1 MSRNDLNNPLRSKS
15 RRVIAARR
23 PVLAPALVAAALLLA
38 MLAAFWVAIVDD
50 PDGGRSVAVADIG
63 DAEPAST
70 GSIAGAKGADQPTTA
85 PEPLLAQD
93 GPLEGVELAGLPTV
107 PLGGAG
113 NAGLIE
119 PSAFGPLPRV
129 SPDGRRPRDAYARRP
144 PAADPSL
151 PRVVLVVN
159 GMGLSQTGTQTAI
172 EALPEDVTLA
182 FAPYGSSLQ
191 RWIDKARAE
200 GHEVLLQVPLE
211 PDNYPEQNPG
221 EHTLL
226 VSTDRHAN
234 QQDLHWI
241 LGRATGYAGVMN
253 HMGAR
258 FTSEEGA
265 LLPFLGA
272 IGERGLFY
280 LDDGSSPRS
289 VAPRAGEILQVPV
302 VVGDLVVDR
311 GRSPDAIERELAALE
326 SLARRDGLAV
336 WVASAFPISVQV
348 IARWA
353 RGAQARGIVVV
364 PASAAIKP

>member
-1 MSRNDLNNPLRSKS
+1 MARNDLNNPLRSKS
-15 RRVIAARR
+15 RRVFAARR
-23 PVLAPALVAAALLLA
+23 PVLAPALVAAALLVA
-38 MLAAFWVAIVDD
+38 VLAAFWVAIVDD
-50 PDGGRSVAVADIG
+50 PDGGRSVALADIG
-63 DAEPAST
+63 DAAPAST
-70 GSIAGAKGADQPTTA
+70 GSIAGATRTDQPATA
-85 PEPLLAQD
+85 ADAVVPQD
-93 GPLEGVELAGLPTV
+93 ASREGVELAGLPTV
-107 PLGGAG
+107 PSASAG
-113 NAGLIE
+113 DAGLIE

-144 PAADPSL
+144 PAADPNL
-151 PRVVLVVN
+151 PRVVLVVS

-172 EALPEDVTLA
+172 EMLPEDVTLA

-211 PDNYPEQNPG
+211 PEGYPEHNPG

-234 QQDLHWI
+234 QQDLQWI

-258 FTSEEGA
+258 FTSDEGA
-265 LLPFLGA
+265 LLPFLGT

-302 VVGDLVVDR
+302 VIGDLVVDR
-311 GRSPDAIERELAALE
+311 RRSPAEIERELAALE
-326 SLARRDGLAV
+326 SLARSDGMAIG
-336 WVASAFPISVQV
+336 VASAFPTSVQV

-364 PASAAIKP
+364 PASAALKP